1 MLNRKKLK
9 ELLENHDWYYQYS
22 GDFSVW
28 KNGSDEVDAIHKII
42 RESGDKFGEAIALH
56 NSTCPEGHEIDSE
69 GYHC

>member
-28 KNGSDEVDAIHKII
+28 KNGSDEVDAIHKFI
-42 RESGDKFGEAIALH
+42 RESGDKFG
-56 NSTCPEGHEIDSE
+56 
-69 GYHC
+69 